1 MNFSD
6 SFYKNVEKLEIP
18 SYPFYGYDN
27 SEEIDKDVDYIK
39 SLYPINVRQ
48 IQKEV
53 EEECD
58 KLEYDGSCMFDVCP
72 DRVHLNTI
80 VDAIYERINDA
91 DAKATEVQAENLLG
105 PGPVRP
111 PWDSCGP
118 GGNCPPP
125 PPPRPWPPCGP
136 NGNCPPPPPPRPVP
150 PPPRPDFRPDGEP
163 NWIRNLIQSLLFN
176 EMLHRRRRYRSRKR
190 Y

>member
-6 SFYKNVEKLEIP
+6 SFYKNIEKLELP

-27 SEEIDKDVDYIK
+27 AEEIDKDVDYIK
-39 SLYPINVRQ
+39 SLYPNNVRQ

-53 EEECD
+53 EDECD

-80 VDAIYERINDA
+80 VDKIYDRIDNNDV
-91 DAKATEVQAENLLG
+91 DAKEVKAENLLG

-118 GGNCPPP
+118 GRKCPPP
-125 PPPRPWPPCGP
+125 PPNPWGPCAP
-136 NGNCPPPPPPRPVP
+136 NGNCY
-150 PPPRPDFRPDGEP
+150 PPRPDYRPDGKP
-163 NWIRNLIQSLLFN
+163 DWGRDLIQSLLFN
-176 EMLHRRRRYRSRKR
+176 EILHRRRRYRSRKR
-190 Y
+190 WNNH